1 MSLKHIYLGMH
12 FSEGLICNAA
22 IEAEQ
27 KYNTES
33 NILYVAEEVKNEVNE
48 RFNKAPWSH
57 EK

>member
-1 MSLKHIYLGMH
+1 MSLKHIYLGIH
-12 FSEGLICNAA
+12 FSEGLITKAT

>member
-1 MSLKHIYLGMH
+1 MSLKHIYLGIH
-12 FSEGLICNAA
+12 FSEGLITNAT

-33 NILYVAEEVKNEVNE
+33 NKLYVAEEVKNEVNE